1 MHVGVPGQF
10 SEIGTLFAFFL
21 NPFNWFTCDFKRD
34 RKRCFGRTRM
44 GFQKSKKIWER
55 IWATRILKLHC
66 SLTNYLFFLGDA
78 DPESNDMKYPVLLMG
93 SVHKISQ
100 DLPSVLNDK
109 NRKKLAK
116 IMQNLGFDD
125 LVPLFYEMP
134 PDRERRV
141 NIPFHINYSTF
152 TSEYCSNVVLTFLLS
167 LYATKVRGVIDM
179 TQTSLSL

>member
-1 MHVGVPGQF
+1 MSDKDIKVALQF
-10 SEIGTLFAFFL
+10 
-21 NPFNWFTCDFKRD
+21 N
-34 RKRCFGRTRM
+34 
-44 GFQKSKKIWER
+44 
-55 IWATRILKLHC
+55 KLP
-66 SLTNYLFFLGDA
+66 FFLGDA
-78 DPESNDMKYPVLLMG
+78 DPESNDMKYPVLLME

-109 NRKKLAK
+109 NRKKLAR

>member
-1 MHVGVPGQF
+1 MLVFQISFLRSELF
-10 SEIGTLFAFFL
+10 SLFFSILSIDSPATSNAIENAVL
-21 NPFNWFTCDFKRD
+21 GEQGWDF
-34 RKRCFGRTRM
+34 
-44 GFQKSKKIWER
+44 KSKKIWER

-78 DPESNDMKYPVLLMG
+78 DPESNDMKYPVLLME

-100 DLPSVLNDK
+100 ILPSDLNDK
-109 NRKKLAK
+109 NRKKLAR

-125 LVPLFYEMP
+125 LAPLFYEMP

-152 TSEYCSNVVLTFLLS
+152 TSEYCSNVVLKFLLS

-179 TQTSLSL
+179 SQTSLSL

>member
-1 MHVGVPGQF
+1 MLVFQVSFLRSELF
-10 SEIGTLFAFFL
+10 SLFFSILSIDSPATSNAIENAVL
-21 NPFNWFTCDFKRD
+21 GEQGWDF
-34 RKRCFGRTRM
+34 
-44 GFQKSKKIWER
+44 KSKKIWER

-78 DPESNDMKYPVLLMG
+78 DPKSNDMKYPVLLME
-93 SVHKISQ
+93 SVHKICQ

-109 NRKKLAK
+109 NRKKLAR

-152 TSEYCSNVVLTFLLS
+152 TSEYCSNIVLTFLLS